1 MRTQPERSFAAVA
14 IVADCQARHLRYQFP
29 DNLTHFSELVLQSP
43 RRPKRIIMSLGGS
56 ADDQEL
62 AGLLTALIRGGGLAE
77 FARVSEIINRAGRG
91 LSLQDLLET
100 RLTLNVIRNMYDAVM
115 PHASF
120 LQFYWAWRALFGGLF
135 SASKFSVP
143 DASAYH
149 CISTGYAGL
158 VAARATLETGRPAAL
173 TEHGIYTNERRIEI
187 LMAEWIADTVEKG
200 LAFDDARTDIRDLW
214 IQVFEAYARI
224 TYQACTSITTL
235 YRDNQELQLAL
246 GADADR
252 LEIIPNGI
260 DVGRFAKLSVAS
272 VQDRPTIALIGRVVP
287 IKDVKTFIAA
297 AALVRRTCPQLRALV
312 MGPNDE
318 DSTISMSVSA

>member
-1 MRTQPERSFAAVA
+1 
-14 IVADCQARHLRYQFP
+14 
-29 DNLTHFSELVLQSP
+29 
-43 RRPKRIIMSLGGS
+43 
-56 ADDQEL
+56 
-62 AGLLTALIRGGGLAE
+62 
-77 FARVSEIINRAGRG
+77 
-91 LSLQDLLET
+91 
-100 RLTLNVIRNMYDAVM
+100 MYDAVM

-173 TEHGIYTNERRIEI
+173 TEHEICTNERRIEI

-200 LAFDDARTDIRDLW
+200 LAFDDARTDIRDLS

-235 YRDNQELQLAL
+235 YSGTTKSFSWRSVLMRIGLRSYPMASM
-246 GADADR
+246 
-252 LEIIPNGI
+252 
-260 DVGRFAKLSVAS
+260 SVAS
-272 VQDRPTIALIGRVVP
+272 RSLALRAYR
-287 IKDVKTFIAA
+287 AA
-297 AALVRRTCPQLRALV
+297 PQLR
-312 MGPNDE
+312 
-318 DSTISMSVSA
+318 